1 MTKKIADRNR
11 ASLMTTEQAISEY
24 LVTAINNAP
33 RISFPF
39 DHVVLTD
46 IFPVATYEALL
57 NMLPIDSYYR
67 ELIHKDAIM
76 ENGQSAR
83 LQFPLNRNNIN
94 RLPIDQRHFWNQAL
108 TGFGSKLVEDAW
120 RTKFKEAIETVS
132 GKPIST
138 IKFRSHYTLFRDI
151 GGYKITI
158 HPDSP
163 RKAIT
168 TQYYL
173 PDDESQIQLGTLF
186 HEKTPDGNYNESFA
200 VPFVPNSGY
209 GFAVTKSSY
218 HSVKPMIPEDKPRN
232 SLMVIINYDRGP
244 LIEAF
249 KSGRTHLRAW
259 YDQVFGMTANDL
271 LNLR

>member
-1 MTKKIADRNR
+1 
-11 ASLMTTEQAISEY
+11 MTTGQAISEH
-24 LVTAINNAP
+24 LVGAINNVALN
-33 RISFPF
+33 SFPF

-46 IFPVATYEALL
+46 IFPVATYDALL

-83 LQFPLNRNNIN
+83 LQFPLNKSNIN
-94 RLPIDQRHFWNQAL
+94 RLPLDQRHFWDQVL

-120 RTKFKEAIETVS
+120 RLKFKEAIETVS
-132 GKPIST
+132 GKPISK
-138 IKFRSHYTLFRDI
+138 IKFRTHYTLFRDI

-173 PDDESQIQLGTLF
+173 PADESQIKLGTLF
-186 HEKTPDGNYNESFA
+186 HEKTSDGKYHESFA
-200 VPFVPNSGY
+200 MPFVPNSGY

-218 HSVKPMIPEDKPRN
+218 HSVKPMLSEDNPRN
-232 SLMVIINYDRGP
+232 SLMVIINYDRGL
-244 LIEAF
+244 LIETLN
-249 KSGRTHLRAW
+249 SGRIYLRAW
-259 YDQVFGMTANDL
+259 YDQVFGLTVSD
-271 LNLR
+271 